1 MRMKEVSSANHC
13 NLSGLIVLV
22 VAAAPRLEVPRGLSQ
37 YGRWMARQL
46 CVGSGH
52 REEVLT
58 FVDHPE
64 RVGVSNGRGIAASTA
79 KGWSTVTDT
88 VTVGRTR
95 GGERRERILAAAA
108 ELIADRGYHA
118 VSMADIGISAGVV
131 GPAIYRHFDS
141 KAGLLA
147 ALFEQVIDTLLRRAS
162 AIVEQSRDDREALT
176 ALVADHVALVMEKR
190 ELAIV
195 YYREVHNLPDHRRS
209 RLRRKQRLYVEEWV
223 HVLGELRP
231 ELDETELRA
240 VVHGAIGAI
249 QSTLQYRDTGM
260 PPERV
265 SVLLARMGH
274 AVLGVPPCESHS
286 EDRASH
292 ALPQRRGRR

>member
-1 MRMKEVSSANHC
+1 
-13 NLSGLIVLV
+13 
-22 VAAAPRLEVPRGLSQ
+22 
-37 YGRWMARQL
+37 
-46 CVGSGH
+46 
-52 REEVLT
+52 
-58 FVDHPE
+58 
-64 RVGVSNGRGIAASTA
+64 
-79 KGWSTVTDT
+79 
-88 VTVGRTR
+88 
-95 GGERRERILAAAA
+95 
-108 ELIADRGYHA
+108 
-118 VSMADIGISAGVV
+118 MADIGVSAGVV

-147 ALFEQVIDTLLRRAS
+147 ALFEQVIDTLLQRAS
-162 AIVEQSRDDREALT
+162 AIVEQSRDDYEALT

-195 YYREVHNLPDHRRS
+195 YYREVHNLADHRRS

-260 PPERV
+260 APERI
-265 SVLLARMGH
+265 STLLARMGH
-274 AVLGVPPCESHS
+274 AVLGIPPARSGHA
-286 EDRASH
+286 DRAG
-292 ALPQRRGRR
+292 QVRYRRSELKS

>member
-1 MRMKEVSSANHC
+1 M
-13 NLSGLIVLV
+13 
-22 VAAAPRLEVPRGLSQ
+22 
-37 YGRWMARQL
+37 
-46 CVGSGH
+46 
-52 REEVLT
+52 
-58 FVDHPE
+58 
-64 RVGVSNGRGIAASTA
+64 
-79 KGWSTVTDT
+79 TDT

-231 ELDETELRA
+231 ELTRRNCAPLFTARSVPSNRRCNIAIRGCLPSASRCCSRGWGTLFSAFHRA
-240 VVHGAIGAI
+240 SRTVRIGQATRCR
-249 QSTLQYRDTGM
+249 SAEVDGRRNLG
-260 PPERV
+260 V
-265 SVLLARMGH
+265 SSPRR
-274 AVLGVPPCESHS
+274 VLGRVISLS
-286 EDRASH
+286 
-292 ALPQRRGRR
+292 RGCQ